1 MGSSMFSFS
10 LWSVTVE
17 VVGMVFTTGRQKD
30 SWLWVSWG
38 LLRDV
43 SWQPQVGTQVNYITP
58 SDALTWSVHFAAQL
72 LGLFG

>member
-1 MGSSMFSFS
+1 
-10 LWSVTVE
+10 
-17 VVGMVFTTGRQKD
+17 MVCYSRGGWDGFYYGAAKG
-30 SWLWVSWG
+30 LMAEWVSWG

>member
-1 MGSSMFSFS
+1 MA
-10 LWSVTVE
+10 E
-17 VVGMVFTTGRQKD
+17 
-30 SWLWVSWG
+30 WVSWG

-58 SDALTWSVHFAAQL
+58 SDALTWSVQFAAQL